1 MKIIE
6 SMKGTI
12 AECKEEVKRTI
23 SDSRGGEQMPQ
34 SEFESEI
41 DKSEY
46 EKNRLTKDTIKRK
59 IADVESINIT
69 VEPLKIYTVLDHLID
84 ISHSDIDSAGNSY
97 CRSYARAIISK
108 YEQQLEVLRR
118 HHPDNEKLEYY
129 ETQLKEMKV
138 KAMVKRHLILVVALF
153 IAGISAVYLL
163 LSEIFR

>member
-1 MKIIE
+1 MKIID

-97 CRSYARAIISK
+97 CRSYARAISPNMSNSWRCCAATIQTMRSSNTTR
-108 YEQQLEVLRR
+108 LS
-118 HHPDNEKLEYY
+118 
-129 ETQLKEMKV
+129 LK
-138 KAMVKRHLILVVALF
+138 R
-153 IAGISAVYLL
+153 
-163 LSEIFR
+163 